1 MAPLKKTLKK
11 CYRKHESVALVDER
25 RGLDAANNV
34 SELTI
39 DK

>member
-1 MAPLKKTLKK
+1 MLKKRQKLSL
-11 CYRKHESVALVDER
+11 RHESVALVDER

-34 SELTI
+34 SEPTI